1 MTISSEGPT
10 IPPNDLFEEELRCP
24 ECGGKVRA
32 EAGDAL
38 TCVECARAYPIVRG
52 VPRML
57 TASMRRALEG
67 EGASRTVEKEKAATA
82 QSFGYEW
89 SKFST
94 LHKEYEEN
102 FLGYHAPRGPEFF
115 RGKRVLDAG
124 CGMGR
129 IAAALQA
136 RGHRVVG
143 VDLDPALLAQ
153 AAATYPGLELLAE
166 RVESLSPD
174 RLAEAGHPRAYDLVV
189 CVGNVMILGAPDTER
204 AMLAAMRDLLA
215 PQGRILVGF
224 HTFVAL
230 EHAREYA
237 PDEFARDCAAV
248 GLRVEARYA
257 GYDLRPFDP
266 AGDYAVHIL
275 SRTPTHE

>member
-1 MTISSEGPT
+1 MPVTEPSAPQPTDPAPESPGLTRWEMSSTPRGYGARFAELVESGEDIEG
-10 IPPNDLFEEELRCP
+10 
-24 ECGGKVRA
+24 
-32 EAGDAL
+32 EARLADVL
-38 TCVECARAYPIVRG
+38 
-52 VPRML
+52 VPR
-57 TASMRRALEG
+57 
-67 EGASRTVEKEKAATA
+67 GA
-82 QSFGYEW
+82 
-89 SKFST
+89 
-94 LHKEYEEN
+94 
-102 FLGYHAPRGPEFF
+102 
-115 RGKRVLDAG
+115 RVLDAG

-143 VDLDPALLAQ
+143 VDLDAVLLAQ

-257 GYDLRPFDP
+257 GYDLRPYDP